1 MQKIGFIGI
10 GIMGKSMAKKLLD
23 AGYPLMAYDINKDA
37 MEEIVAY
44 GAEKGSSCQ
53 EVSSLYDVI
62 ITMLPNSPHVK
73 KAVLAK

>member
-1 MQKIGFIGI
+1 MKTHGQKV
-10 GIMGKSMAKKLLD
+10 
-23 AGYPLMAYDINKDA
+23 AGCGLSLMAYDINKDA
-37 MEEIVAY
+37 MEEMVVY